1 MNKITML
8 KRLLKPGLLIV
19 ISIILFLCGYAGLSI
34 IILVI
39 CILDSLGKL
48 NYYWEKELS
57 SDEFIKSINKGIC
70 DNILQFIYP
79 LALIKE
85 DGELIWYNNLF
96 NSLRSN
102 KEANEKNV
110 LSIARGLNLQDILKH
125 EENLHQR
132 LNINEKLYDVYATL
146 IKKDENTYA
155 YLLSFNDITKL
166 IDYETTQEGIML
178 IEVDNLSE
186 VLDKT
191 EENNRPLLVAEIER
205 MINSYANNLK
215 AMIKKYD
222 TNKYVLSVQDK
233 YIEEEIKNKFK
244 IIEDISKIYNGNQ
257 IEATLSIGI
266 GRGGL
271 SPLENYN
278 NANVAKELALGRGG
292 DQVAVKTNND
302 IKFFGGNTKE
312 VEKRTKVKARVIAR
326 ALSELI
332 YESSNVY
339 IVGHKNPD
347 MDCFGAAVA
356 LSSIIKQLGNKCNI
370 ILNKETNAVD
380 YYLNKLRKDDKY
392 DGLFINSEE
401 AKENMN
407 DETLVI
413 IVDVHNKSYIEDLS
427 LVEKAKRKVII
438 DHHRRS
444 PDMIEH
450 DILNYIEVYASSTS
464 EMVTEIIQ
472 YMVQRPNLSR
482 TEAEGL
488 LAGIFMDTKGFSFKT
503 GVRTFDA
510 ASYLKS
516 LGADPI
522 EIKKM
527 FNDDLKDYLLIAET
541 IKSAEVNNNI
551 AIAITPKN
559 IDTVIVAK
567 AADEL
572 LNISGIN
579 VSFVL
584 GEIDNDI
591 YISGRSLGDVNIQ
604 IVLEALGGGGHMNIA
619 GAKVSNITMEEA
631 VQRLKE
637 SMKKNLRIGE

>member
-8 KRLLKPGLLIV
+8 KRLLKPGLLII
-19 ISIILFLCGYAGLSI
+19 ISTILFLGGYTEVSI
-34 IILVI
+34 IILII
-39 CILDSLGKL
+39 CVLDNLCKL
-48 NYYWEKELS
+48 NYYWEKEVS

-85 DGELIWYNNLF
+85 NGELIWHNDLF
-96 NSLRSN
+96 NSLRVN
-102 KEANEKNV
+102 KESNEKNV

-125 EENLHQR
+125 EESLHQR
-132 LNINEKLYDVYATL
+132 LNINGKLYDVYATL
-146 IKKDENTYA
+146 IEQNENTYA

-178 IEVDNLSE
+178 MEVDNLSE

-205 MINSYANNLK
+205 MINSYANNLN
-215 AMIKKYD
+215 AMIQKYD
-222 TNKYVLSVQDK
+222 TNKYVLSIQDK
-233 YIEEEIKNKFK
+233 YIEDEIRNKFK

-257 IEATLSIGI
+257 IEVTLSIGI
-266 GRGGL
+266 GRGGM

-278 NANVAKELALGRGG
+278 NANIAKELALGRGG

-312 VEKRTKVKARVIAR
+312 IEKRT
-326 ALSELI
+326 
-332 YESSNVY
+332 SSNVY
-339 IVGHKNPD
+339 IIGHKNPD
-347 MDCFGAAVA
+347 MDCLGSAVA
-356 LSSIIKQLGNKCNI
+356 LSSIIKQLGKTCNI

-380 YYLNKLRKDDKY
+380 YFLNKLKKDEKY
-392 DGLFINSEE
+392 SELFCYSEQ
-401 AKENMN
+401 AKENIN

-413 IVDVHNKSYIEDLS
+413 ILDVHNKSYIEDIS

-444 PDMIEH
+444 PDMIEN
-450 DILNYIEVYASSTS
+450 DMLNYIEVYASSTS

-472 YMVQRPNLSR
+472 YMVQRPCLSR

-522 EIKKM
+522 EIKRM
-527 FNDDLKDYLLIAET
+527 FNEDLKDYLLIAET
-541 IKSAEVNNNI
+541 IKSAEVNDNV

-567 AADEL
+567 SADEL
-572 LNISGIN
+572 LNISGIS

-584 GEIDNDI
+584 GEVNNDI
-591 YISGRSLGDVNIQ
+591 YISGRSLGDINIQ
-604 IVLEALGGGGHMNIA
+604 VVLEALGGGGHMNIA
-619 GAKVSNITMEEA
+619 GVKLSNMSMEEA
-631 VQRLKE
+631 VQKLKE